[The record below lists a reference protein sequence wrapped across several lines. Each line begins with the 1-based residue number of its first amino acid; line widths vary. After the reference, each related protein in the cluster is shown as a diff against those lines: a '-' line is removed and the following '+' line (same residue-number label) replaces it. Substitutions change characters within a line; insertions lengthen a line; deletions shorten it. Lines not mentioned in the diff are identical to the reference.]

1 MFSSLGRAGQPAAR
15 WRAVAR
21 RQSNCHLAVRVPSGD
36 VSPRG
41 AVATKRGEVLLIADT
56 LGKSHDGEKQLFQG
70 LTFSVVAGDKLA
82 VVGPNGSGKS
92 TLLKV
97 LAGLDDFDAG
107 SISRN
112 KGARV
117 GFLAQE
123 PPLPAGVSV
132 LQAVLQSDSQLTRAV
147 QEYQR
152 ALATADGGAVTKELE
167 LAIEQMN
174 TLNAWEIDAEAKRVL
189 EAVGITDLNAP
200 VDKLSGGQRKRV
212 ALAAALL
219 GKPDLLVLDEPT
231 NHMDVAMIKWMERE
245 LGSGDMAVLLVTHD
259 RYFMEAVCDRLL
271 ELDGGRAFVHNFGGP
286 NSYTMFKEAREF
298 RRKAQANAAADARTL
313 FRREAEWMAKQP
325 KARQAKSQARQQR
338 FYELTERARDV
349 PAADLRVDFGNAA
362 GAMARQG
369 NKVIRCEKLGYK
381 LPEAAGGREL
391 ISDFT
396 FDFQPG
402 TKLGI
407 AGRNGAGK
415 TTLLDLIAGRKQ
427 PSSGKLE
434 MGETSVVGYLT
445 QYPPPI
451 REDLRIFDYIREIAD
466 SRKARLA
473 AAGGVIEPMDSPEVL
488 LEKLGF
494 PRPRQFQ
501 KVSSLSGGERRR
513 LHLASVLVERPNV
526 LILDEPTNDLD
537 LSTVEVLEEQVR
549 AFRGVVLAVSHDR
562 AFMDNVAERLLVLQG
577 DGRVRLFDGT
587 YSEYLE
593 LMDEQA
599 AAEAAAREQR
609 VASGSTASGSGSS
622 WDSDGEEYGT
632 ADGRGGSGG
641 GGKGGK
647 GGKGKQ
653 QQQQQV
659 GGGAAEAKAP
669 SGGSGGAAAAAAPKK
684 PRKLGYYEQ
693 EEYKKLSRELDELNA
708 RRDVLN
714 DLVLELAQSGTDLG
728 ALEAASLD
736 MAAVQETIDAKSE
749 RWLELAELA
758 GDI

>member
-1 MFSSLGRAGQPAAR
+1 MITSSGLGRAGLAPSVR
-15 WRAVAR
+15 WPAVAR
-21 RQSNCHLAVRVPSGD
+21 RLPGDRLAL
-36 VSPRG
+36 RG
-41 AVATKRGEVLLIADT
+41 IVLPCSAIATKRGEVLLIADT

-97 LAGLDDFDAG
+97 LAGQTDFDQG

-123 PPLPAGVSV
+123 PPLPPGVTV
-132 LQAVLQSDSQLTRAV
+132 LQAVLQSDSDMAKAV

-152 ALATADGGAVTKELE
+152 ALATATGAVTKELE
-167 LAIEQMN
+167 VAIEKMN
-174 TLNAWEIDAEAKRVL
+174 TFNAWEIDAEAKRVL
-189 EAVGITDLNAP
+189 EAVGITDLNAA

-231 NHMDVAMIKWMERE
+231 NHMDVQMIQWMERE
-245 LGSGDMAVLLVTHD
+245 LKSEDMAVVLVTHD

-313 FRREAEWMAKQP
+313 FRREAEWMSRQP
-325 KARQAKSQARQQR
+325 KARQAKSMARQQK
-338 FYELTERARDV
+338 FYELTERAKDV
-349 PAADLRVDFGNAA
+349 PAPDLKVDFGNAA

-369 NKVIRCEKLGYK
+369 NKVIRCEEVGYA
-381 LPEAAGGREL
+381 LPGSDRQV
-391 ISDFT
+391 IRDFT
-396 FDFQPG
+396 FDFLPG
-402 TKLGI
+402 SKLGI

-415 TTLLDLIAGRKQ
+415 TTLLDLIAGCKQ
-427 PSSGKLE
+427 PTNGKRDI
-434 MGETSVVGYLT
+434 GETSVVGYLT
-445 QYPPPI
+445 QYPPAI
-451 REDLRIFDYIREIAD
+451 REDLRIIDYIREIAD
-466 SRKARLA
+466 SRKTKLA
-473 AAGGVIEPMDSPEVL
+473 AAGGIIEPMDTPEVL

-501 KVSSLSGGERRR
+501 KVASLSGGERRR

-549 AFRGVVLAVSHDR
+549 AYRGVLLTVSHDR

-577 DGRVRLFDGT
+577 DGLVRLFDGT

-593 LMDEQA
+593 LMEAQ
-599 AAEAAAREQR
+599 EAAAATEQR
-609 VASGSTASGSGSS
+609 MASSSKASASGSSY
-622 WDSDGEEYGT
+622 DSDGDEYASSSNG
-632 ADGRGGSGG
+632 AGG
-641 GGKGGK
+641 GAKSKGGRA
-647 GGKGKQ
+647 KQ
-653 QQQQQV
+653 QQQQQQHHV
-659 GGGAAEAKAP
+659 EAKASVSSASS
-669 SGGSGGAAAAAAPKK
+669 SGQAPAATALPKK

-693 EEYKKLSRELDELNA
+693 EEYKKLTREIDDLNG
-708 RRDVLN
+708 RRDALN
-714 DLVLELAQSGTDLG
+714 DRVMELAQSGSDLV
-728 ALEAASLD
+728 ALEAASLE
-736 MAAVQETIDAKSE
+736 MAAIQELVDTKSE

>member
-1 MFSSLGRAGQPAAR
+1 MANLSALGSAEAQ
-15 WRAVAR
+15 
-21 RQSNCHLAVRVPSGD
+21 CT
-36 VSPRG
+36 

-70 LTFSVVAGDKLA
+70 LTFSVVAAHNPVTASVCRSAPCTVLLYVCCISYRAGDKLA

-97 LAGLDDFDAG
+97 CHGLREGRGEGGKGRKKKSRAGRTAVLAGQTDFDQG

-123 PPLPAGVSV
+123 PPLPAGVTV
-132 LQAVLQSDSQLTRAV
+132 LQAVLQSDSDMARAV

-152 ALATADGGAVTKELE
+152 ALATANGALTKDLE
-167 LAIEQMN
+167 VAIEKMN
-174 TLNAWEIDAEAKRVL
+174 TYNAWEIDGEAKRVL

-200 VDKLSGGQRKRV
+200 VDKVR
-212 ALAAALL
+212 
-219 GKPDLLVLDEPT
+219 EPT
-231 NHMDVAMIKWMERE
+231 NHMDVHMIRWMERE
-245 LGSGDMAVLLVTHD
+245 LKSGDMAVVLVTHD

-271 ELDGGRAFVHNFGGP
+271 ELDGGRAFVHNFGGA
-286 NSYTMFKEAREF
+286 NSYTLFKEAREF
-298 RRKAQANAAADARTL
+298 RRKSQANAAADARTL
-313 FRREAEWMAKQP
+313 FRREAEWMARQP
-325 KARQAKSQARQQR
+325 KARQAKSIARQQR
-338 FYELTERARDV
+338 FYELTERAKDA
-349 PAADLRVDFGNAA
+349 PTADLKVDFGNAA

-369 NKVIRCEKLGYK
+369 NKVIRCERLGYS
-381 LPEAAGGREL
+381 LPGSDQPIIR
-391 ISDFT
+391 DFT

-427 PSSGKLE
+427 PTSGKLDV
-434 MGETSVVGYLT
+434 GETSVVGYLT
-445 QYPPPI
+445 QYPPAI
-451 REDLRIFDYIREIAD
+451 RDDLRIIDYIREIAD
-466 SRKARLA
+466 SRKAKLA
-473 AAGGVIEPMDSPEVL
+473 AAGGAIEPMDSPEVL

-549 AFRGVVLAVSHDR
+549 AFRGVLLTVSHDR
-562 AFMDNVAERLLVLQG
+562 AFMDNVAERLMVLQG
-577 DGRVRLFDGT
+577 DGLVRMFDGS

-599 AAEAAAREQR
+599 AAEAAAAALEQR
-609 VASGSTASGSGSS
+609 IASGSAASSGSS
-622 WDSDGEEYGT
+622 WDSDGEE
-632 ADGRGGSGG
+632 GSTSSSR
-641 GGKGGK
+641 GGKGK
-647 GGKGKQ
+647 GGMGKQ
-653 QQQQQV
+653 QQQKQQQ
-659 GGGAAEAKAP
+659 AEAKASSGPTAP
-669 SGGSGGAAAAAAPKK
+669 SKK

-693 EEYKKLSRELDELNA
+693 QEYQKLTREIDELNA
-708 RRDVLN
+708 KRDALN
-714 DLVLELAQSGTDLG
+714 DRVMELAQSGSDLA
-728 ALEAASLD
+728 ALEAASRE
-736 MAAVQETIDAKSE
+736 MAAIQETVDVKSE